1 VHFLLRG
8 HLHKT
13 RVTVQASPHG
23 RLTQIAAGTLY
34 VEGRYPRGFNLAEVD
49 LEACRATLHFFR
61 YSPEGHGFWAADTQ
75 AYEKAPQGVWT
86 LSLPETLC
94 SDGPANSG
102 EDPEATAAR
111 LQSTAARYRQAA
123 AAYHGRARFIGFADH
138 RPRPN
143 TTVGELY
150 VPLRLTHRGQD
161 GLGWGATVNLADFTA
176 FSQEQKPWTTAMLV
190 ERLSARPSKRGTE
203 RIMVLGGPGSGKTT
217 LCRFLSVVIAG
228 EIQLPGVAPE
238 RSLIRL
244 LLPFREYTRESASLS
259 IIEFLYGQ
267 ARTQL
272 SIALPEGFL
281 EDVLE
286 AGRAVLLL
294 DGLDEVGRPE
304 DRAAMRDRVLAFC
317 RAYPRTPLLVTSRIA
332 GYDEAPLAA
341 DGGEAF
347 AHLHLADFED
357 EDLREFVRRWYAIQE
372 PDDPVARDRGIADLS
387 AAMTAEPRITE
398 LARNPMLAT
407 LIALV
412 HRFEAHLP
420 GERAKLYELCIK
432 TLLDTWPAATG
443 RQFQEIGSGSIWRS
457 SPTRCSRGARA
468 MIKPSS
474 SAGMHWLPS

>member
-1 VHFLLRG
+1 MQQRRSLR
-8 HLHKT
+8 
-13 RVTVQASPHG
+13 
-23 RLTQIAAGTLY
+23 
-34 VEGRYPRGFNLAEVD
+34 
-49 LEACRATLHFFR
+49 
-61 YSPEGHGFWAADTQ
+61 
-75 AYEKAPQGVWT
+75 
-86 LSLPETLC
+86 PETR
-94 SDGPANSG
+94 GPVI
-102 EDPEATAAR
+102 P
-111 LQSTAARYRQAA
+111 
-123 AAYHGRARFIGFADH
+123 
-138 RPRPN
+138 
-143 TTVGELY
+143 
-150 VPLRLTHRGQD
+150 
-161 GLGWGATVNLADFTA
+161 DFTA
-176 FSQEQKPWTTAMLV
+176 FFEEHKPWTTATVV
-190 ERLSARPSKRGTE
+190 ERLCARPSKRGAA
-203 RIMVLGGPGSGKTT
+203 RIVVLGGPGSGKTT

-228 EIQLPGVAPE
+228 EVRLPGVAPDP
-238 RSLIRL
+238 SLIPL

-259 IIEFLYGQ
+259 IIEFLYRQ
-267 ARTQL
+267 AGTQL

-286 AGRAVLLL
+286 AGQAVLLL

-341 DGGEAF
+341 DGREAF
-347 AHLHLADFED
+347 AHLQLAAFED

-407 LIALV
+407 LIALI

-443 RQFQEIGSGSIWRS
+443 RQFQEIDTGLQRVYLEKLAYAMQSGRQGDDQAVVIGRDALAAKLSGFLGERELKDMPEETRRHLAERWVNYLQEGSGLLVEQSTGQFAFFHLSFLEYLAAQGLGERTRLDLPKAIAERLDDAPPRRARS
-457 SPTRCSRGARA
+457 ACSPSVCMPRMGRFSMRCS
-468 MIKPSS
+468 ST
-474 SAGMHWLPS
+474 LPLVIRMDGRSFSVRCAKRRVSHPNSGPES

>member
-1 VHFLLRG
+1 AP
-8 HLHKT
+8 T
-13 RVTVQASPHG
+13 RV
-23 RLTQIAAGTLY
+23 
-34 VEGRYPRGFNLAEVD
+34 
-49 LEACRATLHFFR
+49 
-61 YSPEGHGFWAADTQ
+61 
-75 AYEKAPQGVWT
+75 
-86 LSLPETLC
+86 
-94 SDGPANSG
+94 

-111 LQSTAARYRQAA
+111 LESTAARYRQAA

-138 RPRPN
+138 RRRPN

-150 VPLRLTHRGQD
+150 VPLRLSRRGQD
-161 GLGWGATVNLADFTA
+161 ALRWQDFRGAVNMREMPPFNPDGVTGFFSAHAPA
-176 FSQEQKPWTTAMLV
+176 FVQKHELWTTATIV
-190 ERLSARPSKRGTE
+190 ERLSAGPSVLGAA
-203 RIMVLGGPGSGKTT
+203 RIVVLGGPGSGKTT

-228 EIQLPGVAPE
+228 EIRLPGIAPE
-238 RSLIRL
+238 RSLIPL

-259 IIEFLYGQ
+259 IFEFLYRQ
-267 ARTQL
+267 AGTEL

-286 AGRAVLLL
+286 AGQAVILL

-304 DRAAMRDRVLAFC
+304 DRAVMRDRVMAFC

-341 DGGEAF
+341 DGREGF
-347 AHLHLADFED
+347 VHLELAAFED

-407 LIALV
+407 LIALI

-443 RQFQEIGSGSIWRS
+443 RQFQEIDTGLQRVYLEKLAYAIQSGRQSDDQAVVI
-457 SPTRCSRGARA
+457 GQ
-468 MIKPSS
+468 
-474 SAGMHWLPS
+474 G